1 MDAQQEQSTAF
12 AHTSSTTSIIDDMK
26 QRLEYLFE
34 NSSKSDVYALF
45 EEKTGLSSKSLRNWI
60 SSKNLPYP
68 QSISAFYSLF
78 LGIRESEF
86 PQIVLNYFA
95 EKKYVLSSSEETRE
109 ISNWLKGKPLHTKI
123 YRMIKIG

>member
-68 QSISAFYSLF
+68 QSISAFIVSFWGLEKVNF
-78 LGIRESEF
+78 LRSF
-86 PQIVLNYFA
+86 
-95 EKKYVLSSSEETRE
+95 
-109 ISNWLKGKPLHTKI
+109 
-123 YRMIKIG
+123 